1 MASGRNVG
9 TAPSTRVFCRDEQ
22 RECVDRYWPNWLG
35 KYQWVNS
42 EPGADAVNGTY
53 ILQNFTTCWNARWW
67 IQEKTRDCKRQWE
80 RRDWFS
86 SDNWMTGMCNISLKE
101 FPWRKHLLIPQICHL
116 QCQTTLGE
124 EWAVKSRPIQPQGST
139 QAGGKKHERN
149 VVHGAPGPA
158 GRWRMAP
165 NDRDLRWV
173 NQDVWE
179 KKRCKNPRY

>member
-53 ILQNFTTCWNARWW
+53 ILQNSTTCWNARWW